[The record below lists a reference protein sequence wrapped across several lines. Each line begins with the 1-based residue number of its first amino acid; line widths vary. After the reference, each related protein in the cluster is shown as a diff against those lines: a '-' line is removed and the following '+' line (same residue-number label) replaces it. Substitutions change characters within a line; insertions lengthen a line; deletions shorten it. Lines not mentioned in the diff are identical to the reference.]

1 MNTQQQPKLMTMQAN
16 PTNWS
21 IILLSFGVVGLCVWS
36 RIIMPAPPRLNMKL
50 LASPS
55 MMYWPLTLER
65 DLLSIIYFILF
76 VRFKSY
82 WRGHLLETGERFVR
96 EISQCI
102 TVRRLIN
109 GHFWVFAWVFGFQWT
124 GSALSLRWMGAPPT
138 NNSHKCIY
146 EHLTYLSIIYFIP
159 FVRFKSYW
167 RGHLLDPDC
176 LVETGEL
183 QDTEMVVLG

>member
-82 WRGHLLETGERFVR
+82 
-96 EISQCI
+96 
-102 TVRRLIN
+102 
-109 GHFWVFAWVFGFQWT
+109 
-124 GSALSLRWMGAPPT
+124 
-138 NNSHKCIY
+138 
-146 EHLTYLSIIYFIP
+146 
-159 FVRFKSYW
+159 
-167 RGHLLDPDC
+167 
-176 LVETGEL
+176 
-183 QDTEMVVLG
+183 